1 MRRDTSQRT
10 EPRATYRV
18 RNWAQYNAGL
28 IARGDVAMWIDESLL
43 TPASAAAVSRR
54 GHPLVYPDAVIQG
67 LLSLKQVFDL
77 PLRALQGFAQSLH
90 RLAFPNLPVPGYT
103 TLSRRAQSLQVVLP
117 ALRPGEPLHLAVDST
132 GLKLC
137 GEGEWKVRTH
147 GWPRRRTWRKVHL
160 AMDTRAGPICAALMT
175 HQEMGDSEALTDLLE
190 QIPFGTPIDIV
201 GGDGA
206 CDTKACHAQIAACA
220 GVMPWPQATL
230 GAT

>member
-1 MRRDTSQRT
+1 MRRDTSHRT
-10 EPRATYRV
+10 APRATYRV

-43 TPASAAAVSRR
+43 APAAAVPRR
-54 GHPLVYPDAVIQG
+54 TRPLVYPDTVIQG
-67 LLSLKQVFDL
+67 LLGLKQVFDL
-77 PLRALQGFAQSLH
+77 PLRTLQGFAQSLH

-117 ALRPGEPLHLAVDST
+117 ALRPGEPLHLAFDST
-132 GLKLC
+132 GLKLY

-147 GWPRRRTWRKVHL
+147 AWSKRHTWRKVHL
-160 AMDTRAGPICAALMT
+160 AMDTRAGQICAALMT
-175 HQEMGDSEALTDLLE
+175 HQEMGDSEVLTDLLE

-201 GGDGA
+201 GDDGA
-206 CDTKACHAQIAACA
+206 CDTKACHARIAACA